1 MMQQAVQFLL
11 DVLLQPFAIILLL
24 RFHLQW
30 LRAPMRNPAGEFIMA
45 LTNFIVLRTRRY
57 IPSFRGYDSATLLLA
72 YVFETLYVYLSEFIW
87 IYSSPDDNHLHL
99 VLGLLIMGLV
109 KLLSLSIYLLMIASI
124 IQAILSWF
132 NPHTAV
138 APVFNAITRPFIR
151 PLQRQIPPVGNV
163 DLSTFVLIILCQ
175 LTLMIPVYYLDRL
188 VRSFI

>member
-57 IPSFRGYDSATLLLA
+57 IPSFRGYDSSTLLLA

-109 KLLSLSIYLLMIASI
+109 KLLSLSIYLLMIAAI

-138 APVFNAITRPFIR
+138 APVFNAITSPFIR
-151 PLQRQIPPVGNV
+151 PLRRHIPPVGNV
-163 DLSTFVLIILCQ
+163 DLSAFILIILCQ